1 MGENREK
8 KFKAYQDLKR
18 TLRSL
23 GCLWFLTLFFSPI
36 AGLVSILMLSCVE
49 IGTAIDWDASFTGK
63 KY

>member
-1 MGENREK
+1 MGEK
-8 KFKAYQDLKR
+8 KGKRSGMYQKFKR

-36 AGLVSILMLSCVE
+36 AGLVSMLMLSCIE
-49 IGTAIDWDASFTGK
+49 IGTTIDWDASFTGK